1 MSEEETLDYESLHR
15 EALRGVVRKVM
26 MRIAKTGL
34 PANHHF
40 YISFA
45 TKAEGVGLSKRLR
58 EQYPDEM
65 TIVLQHRFWDQHV
78 HEDRF
83 EVKLTFNSI
92 PERLVIP
99 YQSLKVFFD
108 PSVPFGLQFEQGD
121 QTSRARASDI
131 DIDDAG
137 VIGRGASVD
146 SDGDP
151 AGADGGGDGKPVPMT
166 RPALAEVKR
175 VRREQ
180 SAEPAVK
187 LAAAE
192 GGAAPDEAAAIDA
205 DEPKKTADVVSLDA
219 FRKK

>member
-1 MSEEETLDYESLHR
+1 MPEETLDYESLHR

-65 TIVLQHRFWDQHV
+65 TIVLQHRFWDLHV
-78 HEDRF
+78 HDDRF

-99 YQSLKVFFD
+99 YESLKVFFD

-121 QTSRARASDI
+121 QASRARPSDI

-146 SDGDP
+146 
-151 AGADGGGDGKPVPMT
+151 ADGAMISPDTEDSRPVPMA
-166 RPALAEVKR
+166 RPALAETKR
-175 VRREQ
+175 KRREPA
-180 SAEPAVK
+180 AEPAAK
-187 LAAAE
+187 LVTAE
-192 GGAAPDEAAAIDA
+192 ADSFPIDATDA

>member
-1 MSEEETLDYESLHR
+1 MPEEETLDYESLHR

-34 PANHHF
+34 PADHHF

-65 TIVLQHRFWDQHV
+65 TIVLQHRFWDLYV

-99 YQSLKVFFD
+99 YESLKVFFD
-108 PSVPFGLQFEQGD
+108 PSVPFGLQFEHGD

-137 VIGRGASVD
+137 VIGRGD
-146 SDGDP
+146 SSEADGDAK
-151 AGADGGGDGKPVPMT
+151 AGDQSKPVPMS
-166 RPALAEVKR
+166 RPALAESKR
-175 VRREQ
+175 KRRDPA
-180 SAEPAVK
+180 AEPAAK
-187 LAAAE
+187 LVPAE
-192 GGAAPDEAAAIDA
+192 ASGLSEEAVPIDA